1 MKAMI
6 DLDVTWRSP
15 PAPDDES
22 AAALVDAARAGGI
35 GVVVVGVAGPDDV
48 GAARAAA
55 GALSGAGAKAG
66 VVVVPAFSPSV
77 GDGLA
82 DLYAL
87 AEVSVSVSAINAGR
101 VVWRMR
107 RPTNDALLLRRLGD
121 LARAHDAVVM
131 VPALDAGLAD
141 DAVAFEG
148 PVATRFGLKGMPE
161 AAEAIGVARVLEIAA
176 LTGGR
181 FHLTGLATARGVAM
195 LEGGGVDVVTGSV
208 NAVHLLLDD
217 EAWARRPYDGR
228 LLQRPPLPTAAS
240 RQALVDAVT
249 RGVVMVASGHR
260 AVRKRE
266 RDLEI
271 GKASAGGTALRSA
284 FHMLRER
291 FGDDVVDVAARVAP
305 ARVLGVAVPPTESA
319 GTVVD
324 VDDDLRVLVKECS

>member
-6 DLDVTWRSP
+6 DLDVMWRSP

-22 AAALVDAARAGGI
+22 AAALVDAAHAGGI

-55 GALSGAGAKAG
+55 GALSGAAAKAG

-77 GDGLA
+77 ADGGLA

-87 AEVSVSVSAINAGR
+87 AEVSVSVASAGR
-101 VVWRMR
+101 VVWRLR
-107 RPTNDALLLRRLGD
+107 RPTSDALLLRRLGD
-121 LARAHDAVVM
+121 LARAHNAVVM
-131 VPALDAGLAD
+131 VPALDADLAD

-148 PVATRFGLKGMPE
+148 SIATRFGLKGMPE

-195 LEGGGVDVVTGSV
+195 LEGGGVDVVTGNV
-208 NAVHLLLDD
+208 NAAHLLLDE
-217 EAWARRPYDGR
+217 EAWARHPYDGR

-291 FGDDVVDVAARVAP
+291 LGDAVVDVAARVAP
-305 ARVLGVAVPPTESA
+305 ARVLGVEVPPTISV